1 MRQLFIT
8 GFVFITGFLGLV
20 TAVPAVSQTTPIA
33 NVYVQ
38 TKSGIRV
45 YNAAPSG
52 QLTLVTGSPF
62 YTAGQMEAVRGTSYL
77 ISVGTSYLHSYKLKS
92 SGGVGAQVSQI
103 NTGNYGG
110 SQCGTTAGLSG
121 NILDKTGQYFTV
133 QLWGAEDSNG
143 NTICSAYQTYKISST
158 GYFTYLGVA
167 ENTTIGY
174 RYPAALNISTY
185 SSNDLFAYGAGQT
198 DPYASQFY
206 AFKRASAGDLIQNA
220 NFTQNGP
227 TPNPNAGSNYF
238 PILVAADPFSHL
250 AAVMNLPF
258 SNSSNSDVFQLA
270 SFSINDTTGAISS
283 TNTYA
288 NMPKLDVYPSSIA
301 MSPSG
306 KVLAIGGS
314 PGLQLFHFNGASAP
328 TLYHGNLFSLTANPN
343 INQVAWDNSN
353 HLYALSYDTG
363 YLHATAKLY
372 VFTVTT
378 TSVTPAPGSPYK
390 ISGSFGAKGLI
401 VVPR

>member
-1 MRQLFIT
+1 MRQLFLT
-8 GFVFITGFLGLV
+8 GLLGLV
-20 TAVPAVSQTTPIA
+20 TAVPAVTQTTPVA

-38 TKSGIRV
+38 TKSGVRV

-52 QLTLVTGSPF
+52 QLTLVAGSPF
-62 YTAGQMEAVRGTSYL
+62 GESGQMEAVRGTSYL

-92 SGGVGAQVSQI
+92 NGGLGGQVTQI
-103 NTGNYGG
+103 NTASYGG
-110 SQCGTTAGLSG
+110 SQCGRTTGG

-133 QLWGAEDSNG
+133 QLWGALDSNG
-143 NTICSAYQTYKISST
+143 NTICSAYQTYKLSST

-167 ENTTIGY
+167 ENTSIGY
-174 RYPAALNISTY
+174 RDPAALDISTY
-185 SSNDLFAYGAGQT
+185 SSNDLFAYGANQP
-198 DPYASQFY
+198 DPYAGQFY
-206 AFKRASAGDLIQNA
+206 AFSRASAGDLIKNG
-220 NFTQNGP
+220 NFTQKGP
-227 TPNPNAGSNYF
+227 TSNPNAGSNYF
-238 PILVAADPFSHL
+238 PLLVAADPFSHL

-258 SNSSNSDVFQLA
+258 SSIDGFWLA
-270 SFSINDTTGAISS
+270 SYSINDTTGAISS
-283 TNTYA
+283 TNSYA

-314 PGLQLFHFNGASAP
+314 PGLQLFHFNGSSAP
-328 TLYHGNLFSLTANPN
+328 TLYHGNLFSTTANPN
-343 INQVAWDNSN
+343 INQVAWDNNN

-372 VFTVTT
+372 VFTVTS
-378 TSVTPAPGSPYK
+378 TSVKPAPGSPYK
-390 ISGSFGAKGLI
+390 ITGSYGAKGLI

>member
-1 MRQLFIT
+1 MRQLFLT
-8 GFVFITGFLGLV
+8 GLLGLV
-20 TAVPAVSQTTPIA
+20 TAVPAVTQTTPVA

-38 TKSGIRV
+38 TKSGVRV

-52 QLTLVTGSPF
+52 QLTLVAGSPF
-62 YTAGQMEAVRGTSYL
+62 GESGQMEAVRGTSYL

-92 SGGVGAQVSQI
+92 NGGLGAQVTQI
-103 NTGNYGG
+103 NTASYGG
-110 SQCGTTAGLSG
+110 SQCGPTTGG

-133 QLWGAEDSNG
+133 QLWGALDSNG
-143 NTICSAYQTYKISST
+143 NTICSAYQTYKLSST

-174 RYPAALNISTY
+174 RDPAALNISTY
-185 SSNDLFAYGAGQT
+185 SSNDLFAYGANQP

-206 AFKRASAGDLIQNA
+206 AFSRASAGDLIKNG
-220 NFTQNGP
+220 NFTQKGP
-227 TPNPNAGSNYF
+227 TSNPNAGSNYF
-238 PILVAADPFSHL
+238 PLLVAADPFSHL

-258 SNSSNSDVFQLA
+258 SSIDGFWLA
-270 SFSINDTTGAISS
+270 SYSINDTTGAISS
-283 TNTYA
+283 TNSYA

-314 PGLQLFHFNGASAP
+314 PGLQLFHFNGSSAP
-328 TLYHGNLFSLTANPN
+328 TLYHGNLFSTTANPN
-343 INQVAWDNSN
+343 IDQVAWDNNN

-372 VFTVTT
+372 VFTVTS
-378 TSVTPAPGSPYK
+378 TSVKLAPGSPYK
-390 ISGSFGAKGLI
+390 ITGSYGAKGLI

>member
-8 GFVFITGFLGLV
+8 GLLGLV
-20 TAVPAVSQTTPIA
+20 TAVPALTQTTPIA

-38 TKSGIRV
+38 TKSGVRV

-52 QLTLVTGSPF
+52 QLTLVAGSPF
-62 YTAGQMEAVRGTSYL
+62 GESGQMEAVRGTSYL
-77 ISVGTSYLHSYKLKS
+77 VSVGKTYLHSYKLKS
-92 SGGVGAQVSQI
+92 NGGVGAQINQI
-103 NTGNYGG
+103 NTASYGG
-110 SQCGTTAGLSG
+110 SQCGPTTGG

-133 QLWGAEDSNG
+133 QLWGALDSNG
-143 NTICSAYQTYKISST
+143 NTICSAYQTYKLSST

-167 ENTTIGY
+167 ENTSIGY
-174 RYPAALNISTY
+174 RYPAALDISTY

-220 NFTQNGP
+220 NFTQKGP
-227 TPNPNAGSNYF
+227 TSNPNAGSNYF
-238 PILVAADPFSHL
+238 PLWVAADPFSHL

-258 SNSSNSDVFQLA
+258 SSTSSGFWLA
-270 SFSINDTTGAISS
+270 SYTINDTTGAISS

-306 KVLAIGGS
+306 KILAVGGS

-328 TLYHGNLFSLTANPN
+328 TLYHGNLFSSTANPN
-343 INQVAWDNSN
+343 INQVAWDNHN

-363 YLHATAKLY
+363 ALHATAKLY
-372 VFTVTT
+372 VFTVTST
-378 TSVTPAPGSPYK
+378 TVTPAPGSPYK
-390 ISGSFGAKGLI
+390 ITGSYGAKGLI